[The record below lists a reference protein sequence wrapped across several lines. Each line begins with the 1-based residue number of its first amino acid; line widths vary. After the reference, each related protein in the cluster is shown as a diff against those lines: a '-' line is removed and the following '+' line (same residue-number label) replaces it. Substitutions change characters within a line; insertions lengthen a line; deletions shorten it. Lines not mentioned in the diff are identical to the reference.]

1 MVLLFLIFFYLSIFG
16 YAGAL
21 LLHGLVSSCCEWGLF
36 SLALL
41 RLLIAVAS
49 FVAESGPQGTELQ

>member
-1 MVLLFLIFFYLSIFG
+1 MVLLFLIFFYLSSFG

-49 FVAESGPQGTELQ
+49 FVAESGP